1 MRLRHFL
8 LALPLL
14 SATSLTWASED
25 ILRRADALI
34 RLQAPDKA
42 YALLEPLEDELAGNA
57 QYDYL
62 LGLALL
68 EQGKPQ
74 TAIFAFERCL
84 TVEPKNGPCRVQM
97 ARTHLALGEASNAR
111 AEFEIINEYN
121 PPAEI
126 KALANQYLGAIADL
140 EAKQKRRIN
149 AYAQVGVGFDS
160 NINGAPEDANK
171 TAAALPKFNG
181 VQINPN
187 SIITSDDSG
196 FANLNAGASIA
207 YKFNPDLIGL
217 ADISTQT
224 RSFFSDN
231 NFDYQ
236 SIDVGIGSSFNLET
250 FNLITKLQAQKMWL
264 SGDAYRDV
272 IGGLVQIQTE
282 VANGQA
288 SLFRQNNT
296 LSYDT
301 QSTRDGKRN
310 TTGLAYSRAFDAE
323 FNPSFYLSIYQ
334 GDENISN
341 TNVNYL
347 SHQLKG
353 VRVGGGLRVIDSLSV
368 NLQLSQEKRE
378 HNKSIYTSFFNVYRA
393 DTENNANLNANWR
406 INKHFSLIPSY
417 NYTDN
422 QSNIPFSDFT
432 RHTVSVDLRFDL

>member
-1 MRLRHFL
+1 
-8 LALPLL
+8 
-14 SATSLTWASED
+14 
-25 ILRRADALI
+25 
-34 RLQAPDKA
+34 
-42 YALLEPLEDELAGNA
+42 
-57 QYDYL
+57 
-62 LGLALL
+62 
-68 EQGKPQ
+68 
-74 TAIFAFERCL
+74 
-84 TVEPKNGPCRVQM
+84 
-97 ARTHLALGEASNAR
+97 
-111 AEFEIINEYN
+111 
-121 PPAEI
+121 
-126 KALANQYLGAIADL
+126 
-140 EAKQKRRIN
+140 
-149 AYAQVGVGFDS
+149 
-160 NINGAPEDANK
+160 
-171 TAAALPKFNG
+171 
-181 VQINPN
+181 
-187 SIITSDDSG
+187 
-196 FANLNAGASIA
+196 
-207 YKFNPDLIGL
+207 
-217 ADISTQT
+217 
-224 RSFFSDN
+224 
-231 NFDYQ
+231 
-236 SIDVGIGSSFNLET
+236 
-250 FNLITKLQAQKMWL
+250 MWL

-310 TTGLAYSRAFDAE
+310 TTGLAYSRAFDVE